1 MSDSRLW
8 RCSIT
13 EDKISKKENKKG
25 SCWKTI
31 LSHYEKRN
39 ASLERRQAALMERV
53 RFMECALPTLLMQA
67 VVANKCPP
75 ETKNCKNFILIK
87 KN

>member
-1 MSDSRLW
+1 MSDNKSSSSL
-8 RCSIT
+8 ID
-13 EDKISKKENKKG
+13 DKSKKE

-67 VVANKCPP
+67 VVANKCPT
-75 ETKNCKNFILIK
+75 ETKNCKKKRIIK
-87 KN
+87 